1 MIRSNTHRG
10 KWLYTHGKWCQRKKN
25 CNDSGQWLHAWGD
38 IFWWEERHVSN
49 TQTIPKQQNR
59 RSPRFASMRH
69 VSNLYMRHVSD
80 LFVPFCSDIGWRNIL
95 NRWNCGY
102 LEFFFWLI
110 FFRCTQ
116 LAFFVKCVWVK
127 MLVNLSTWA
136 EIESVGMWKCT
147 ACFVFTRTYI
157 ESAEKLFPRIGS
169 RDNSHNPLT
178 PDLQKDRTL

>member
-1 MIRSNTHRG
+1 MITCLGRHFLMGRKTCFQYPNNTETTKSKKSKICEHAACFKSIYAACFRSICSILFRHWMAEYF
-10 KWLYTHGKWCQRKKN
+10 KSLKLWLFG
-25 CNDSGQWLHAWGD
+25 
-38 IFWWEERHVSN
+38 V
-49 TQTIPKQQNR
+49 
-59 RSPRFASMRH
+59 
-69 VSNLYMRHVSD
+69 
-80 LFVPFCSDIGWRNIL
+80 
-95 NRWNCGY
+95 
-102 LEFFFWLI
+102 FFWLI